1 MNIPNCPFCNPE
13 REIIFRS
20 AHCYAIY
27 DHYPVNPGHV
37 LVIPN
42 RHTGNYFD
50 LNQDEIRDLW
60 DMVSDI
66 KDFLD
71 GKHKPDGYNIGFNVG
86 QSAGQTIDHV
96 HVHVIPRYAGDMED
110 PTGGIR
116 HVIPEK
122 GNYHF
127 QFSNKKP

>member
-20 AHCYAIY
+20 SHCYAIY

-50 LNQDEIRDLW
+50 LNQDEIQDLW
-60 DMVSDI
+60 DMVSGV

-96 HVHVIPRYAGDMED
+96 HVHVIPRYSGDMED
-110 PTGGIR
+110 PTGGVR

-122 GNYHF
+122 GNYQS